1 MKAKRTKASRSIRKS
16 QSHQQGPIR
25 PAARMPVVNPH
36 AAGIDVG
43 STEHY
48 VCVPEDAVPEG
59 ESNVRSFGAF
69 TGDLDKLVEW
79 LQLCGVKT
87 VAMESTGVFWIPL
100 AQKLEAAGLEMVLV
114 NARHLRHVPGRKTD
128 VKDCQWLQQLHSY
141 GLLNGSFR
149 PAQDICALR
158 SLMRHRENL
167 TQSCGR
173 EVQHMQQALGQM
185 NVHLHHAVSDLT
197 GQTGLR
203 ILDAILAGERD
214 PKKLVELRDAQCSK
228 STVPELEAA
237 LQGDWRAEHLF
248 VLKQALEI
256 YRHLL
261 ERMTICDQEIEKA
274 LAKLVIPER
283 RSPEEAI
290 PQNPPASATPRKKK
304 RFHPSKAGRGL
315 KKDLSGELTRIC
327 GVDLTQIIGVNVL
340 GVLIIV
346 SEIGLDMSRWRSSKA
361 FCSWL
366 GLCPGNKISGGK
378 VLNSRTSHVVHR
390 MATLLRTVAPSV
402 GRSETW
408 LGSFHRRMRARL
420 GPAGANTATAHKL
433 AGLIYHLLKYKE
445 DYIDV
450 DRLLYESKLH
460 RVRLSRL
467 RKQAEEL
474 GFEVIE
480 KKEAA

>member
-1 MKAKRTKASRSIRKS
+1 
-16 QSHQQGPIR
+16 
-25 PAARMPVVNPH
+25 
-36 AAGIDVG
+36 
-43 STEHY
+43 
-48 VCVPEDAVPEG
+48 
-59 ESNVRSFGAF
+59 
-69 TGDLDKLVEW
+69 
-79 LQLCGVKT
+79 
-87 VAMESTGVFWIPL
+87 
-100 AQKLEAAGLEMVLV
+100 
-114 NARHLRHVPGRKTD
+114 
-128 VKDCQWLQQLHSY
+128 
-141 GLLNGSFR
+141 
-149 PAQDICALR
+149 
-158 SLMRHRENL
+158 MRHRENL

-261 ERMTICDQEIEKA
+261 ERMRICEQEIEKA
-274 LAKLVIPER
+274 LARLVIPER
-283 RSPEEAI
+283 RPPEEAI

-304 RFHPSKAGRGL
+304 RFHPSKVGCGL
-315 KKDLSGELTRIC
+315 KKNLSEELTRIC
-327 GVDLTQIIGVNVL
+327 GVDLTQIIGLNVL

-378 VLNSRTSHVVHR
+378 VLNSHTSHVVHR

-474 GFEVIE
+474 GFEVVE